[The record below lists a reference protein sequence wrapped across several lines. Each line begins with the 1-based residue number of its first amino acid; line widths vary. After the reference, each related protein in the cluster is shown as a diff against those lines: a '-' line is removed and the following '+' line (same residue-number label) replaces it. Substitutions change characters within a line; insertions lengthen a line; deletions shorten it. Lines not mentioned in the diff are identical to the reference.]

1 MKILVY
7 SCHEKYGVYVLA
19 HFTEIPFSIVSPMLA
34 EGEVPELGVLPP
46 EVTVKP
52 KPFFAEL
59 AKRGIKINETV
70 ETICIL

>member
-7 SCHEKYGVYVLA
+7 SCHEKYGMCSLA
-19 HFTEIPFSIVSPMLA
+19 YFTGVPLSIVSQMLA
-34 EGEVPELGVLPP
+34 KGEIPELGVLPR
-46 EVTVKP
+46 EVAVKP

>member
-1 MKILVY
+1 L
-7 SCHEKYGVYVLA
+7 
-19 HFTEIPFSIVSPMLA
+19 SIVSQMLA
-34 EGEVPELGVLPP
+34 KGEIPELGVLPP
-46 EVTVKP
+46 KVAVKP